1 MTVKRLER
9 SPRTIRA
16 ERGTVVNA
24 TALLD
29 FDALLSNAV
38 VRDLGDAADESEAL
52 RRALL
57 HCILLLEENDAP
69 AVRNFCT
76 TLLTTFAPLAKKF
89 VKNTHPLFD
98 DVEVMR
104 VRTET
109 GAVTLWLPRERL
121 SRALNLPM
129 PVAEGEPTPS

>member
-1 MTVKRLER
+1 M
-9 SPRTIRA
+9 
-16 ERGTVVNA
+16 
-24 TALLD
+24 
-29 FDALLSNAV
+29 
-38 VRDLGDAADESEAL
+38 GDTADESDAL

-57 HCILLLEENDAP
+57 HCILLLDGNDAP

-76 TLLTTFAPLAKKF
+76 TLLTSFAPLARKF
-89 VKNTHPLFD
+89 VGHTHPLFD

-121 SRALNLPM
+121 KKALNLASG
-129 PVAEGEPTPS
+129 VATRAQRTRP